1 MLQFFNNNRETLAN
15 MLHEKNTRHC
25 KIQDAK
31 RLKRKPSFG
40 KFRAD
45 FQRQPLTDVFLN
57 TMFLKISQYWSL
69 FLIKTLLGLL
79 FRTPTVA
86 ASGFSLQQIP
96 FSAKTGLYRRH
107 RFLSWTPLKTR
118 VKPQKQPL
126 QLFFKIV
133 FLEIL

>member
-1 MLQFFNNNRETLAN
+1 MKKTS
-15 MLHEKNTRHC
+15 RHC
-25 KIQDAK
+25 KIYDAK

-40 KFRAD
+40 EFGAD
-45 FQRQPLTDVFLN
+45 FQRQPLTDIFLN

-96 FSAKTGLYRRH
+96 FSAKTGLYRRQSH
-107 RFLSWTPLKTR
+107 RFLSWTPLKTQ
-118 VKPQKQPL
+118 VKPQKQTL
-126 QLFFKIV
+126 
-133 FLEIL
+133 